1 MKLGRKINFILL
13 VLMMSSLLTSLGAS
27 QAEAAGKEYLLYAGT
42 YTGHGSKGIYGYRFN
57 SATGKLTEIGL
68 AAESEQ
74 PSFLTV
80 TPNGNFLY
88 AIHEVAEYKGNPTG
102 AASAYAVDTG
112 SGKLK
117 ELNEVST
124 RDQGPAYITLD
135 HSAKYAIVANYT
147 LGSVAILPILKD
159 GHLGEATAFV
169 QHKGSSVNPERQKG
183 PHVHSAI
190 FSPDNRFVI
199 VADLGLDELVIYP
212 FNSTNGTLGTPHAVK
227 TQPGAG
233 PRHMVFGPR
242 GQVLYLITEMQSTVI
257 AYSFDAVN
265 GTLRELQTISTLP
278 ADFRGKN
285 TAAEIAISPSG
296 RFIYASNRGN
306 NNIVIFAR
314 DEKTGA
320 LKVAGSVPT
329 DGKTPRNFVIDPTGD
344 WLLVANKDSDNLVV
358 FRIGQKDGHLTQN
371 GEIKRLSSPVCL
383 LFVPQK

>member
-1 MKLGRKINFILL
+1 MKPGNKINFLLL

-68 AAESEQ
+68 AVESEQ
-74 PSFLTV
+74 PSFLTI

-88 AIHEVAEYKGNPTG
+88 AIHEVTEYKGNPTG
-102 AASAYAVDTG
+102 AASAYAVDAR

-135 HSAKYAIVANYT
+135 HSAKYAVVANYT

-159 GHLGEATAFV
+159 GSLGEATAFV

-183 PHVHSAI
+183 PHAHSAI

-212 FNSTNGTLGTPHAVK
+212 FNATNGTLGAPHALK

-233 PRHMVFGPR
+233 PRYMVFGPR
-242 GQVLYLITEMQSTVI
+242 GQVLYLVTEMESTII
-257 AYSFDAVN
+257 AYSYNAAG
-265 GTLRELQTISTLP
+265 GTLRELQTVSTLA
-278 ADFRGKN
+278 ADFKGKN

-296 RFIYASNRGN
+296 QYIYASNRGDN
-306 NNIVIFAR
+306 SIVLFAR

-320 LKVAGSVPT
+320 LKVVGLTPT
-329 DGKTPRNFVIDPTGD
+329 DGKTPRNFVLDPTGN

-358 FRIGQKDGHLTQN
+358 LRIDQKNGRLMQT
-371 GEIKRLSSPVCL
+371 GEIKSLPSPVCL
-383 LFVPQK
+383 LFVPEK